1 MGKKGYILSGAALLA
16 ALTLLAGCGKNND
29 TDDKNKDKPD
39 TDPAQEIVL
48 VQPEAADV
56 PVDFETAQKAWPD
69 AYAYMKIPNAT
80 GCAIREGGFI
90 AQHPVD
96 DGWYLYRDLDGNDNK
111 AGTLYTEAT
120 YNDTK
125 LDDPVT
131 VVYGHNMANRT
142 MFGGLQSYAET
153 LKFDDKAVVE
163 VYQSGRKMTYRI
175 FAGIPYDTTHILY
188 YHDFT
193 DEQVFT
199 DFFAALDKAATDKSY
214 SGSDHKNGF
223 APSAGSVNVNRDDL
237 PKWGDK
243 VLVLSVCKNGDD
255 AHRYLVMAKLV
266 EDSAEPLRMTREE
279 AEKAGLTDRIIG
291 VAPAE
296 DDAAADTTGKT
307 DTAKTDTAGEGH
319 GLAGLGVDEGQT
331 AGPQGDGIR
340 RVGRTV
346 LAVTCQRQT
355 AGGELYPYLV
365 GTAGVESDAHQ
376 RHTVGAVH
384 SGEGQAGLPRA
395 GGGGVRHIGQTALG
409 ITGQQVRQD
418 AGGLGR
424 RAAQDSQ
431 ILLGKAALPY
441 LLGQQGR
448 RHTAA
453 GKDHDAGHL
462 GVQPVDGA
470 DAVGVQL
477 GAEQLRHTAGLIGGQ
492 YAHGLYRHH
501 DAVVLIEN
509 VHGRHLL
516 TG

>member
-16 ALTLLAGCGKNND
+16 ALTLLAGCGKNNG
-29 TDDKNKDKPD
+29 TEDKNKDKPD

-255 AHRYLVMAKLV
+255 AHRYLVTAKLV

-296 DDAAADTTGKT
+296 DDAAADTTNKT
-307 DTAKTDTAGEGH
+307 DAAKADTAKTDTTKT
-319 GLAGLGVDEGQT
+319 DT
-331 AGPQGDGIR
+331 SKKTD
-340 RVGRTV
+340 T
-346 LAVTCQRQT
+346 T
-355 AGGELYPYLV
+355 
-365 GTAGVESDAHQ
+365 
-376 RHTVGAVH
+376 
-384 SGEGQAGLPRA
+384 
-395 GGGGVRHIGQTALG
+395 
-409 ITGQQVRQD
+409 
-418 AGGLGR
+418 
-424 RAAQDSQ
+424 
-431 ILLGKAALPY
+431 K
-441 LLGQQGR
+441 
-448 RHTAA
+448 
-453 GKDHDAGHL
+453 KD
-462 GVQPVDGA
+462 
-470 DAVGVQL
+470 
-477 GAEQLRHTAGLIGGQ
+477 
-492 YAHGLYRHH
+492 
-501 DAVVLIEN
+501 N
-509 VHGRHLL
+509 
-516 TG
+516 